1 MDGINLIP
9 ELSVIG
15 THVGVDLPDIVH
27 EVAREHAQNGHHKC
41 QENKIETCTPAATAT
56 RRGKRDIILHQRD
69 TYQKGTT
76 IYRLQ

>member
-1 MDGINLIP
+1 MDGVNLVP

-15 THVGVDLPDIVH
+15 TRVRVDLPDIVH
-27 EVAREHAQNGHHKC
+27 EVAREDAQNGHHKC
-41 QENKIETCTPAATAT
+41 QENKIETCTPAATAA

-76 IYRLQ
+76 AYQLQ